1 MRNGRN
7 YKDNIIKLSLN
18 SFSTNTAINNDN
30 LSANNSKKLKNF
42 KNVGFTEENY
52 PPFKQINCCNKKSVF
67 NNINTNKEYIKN
79 SKNVINSQNNKIIFV
94 SSYSSKINNSNKKHI
109 IKNNISQKLNNN
121 NKEYNNTKT
130 IFTQIDKNKHKII
143 NNNHS
148 NNINKNNI
156 NKEKLYDI
164 LDKFNYKN
172 DNNNNINR
180 KLNIDSKYSVE
191 NTNEKKSSI
200 KSSKFINFDL
210 INENESIFDGIELTN
225 YFIKNVENK
234 NNNNYNNL
242 KDGFYEI
249 EFEDYIKKLNLEEV
263 NIDRE
268 LFERPLFYNR
278 SKKINSK
285 PNTNKLKNYFKTSNC
300 DSNFLS
306 KKIKKNKCNKS
317 IYINNIKKN
326 LLRNSLKENNG
337 TKSKEKKLNKKNNL
351 INESNKQNK
360 DKYKIK
366 EKINKIKNFSLNS
379 DNKSKRIFDLYK
391 KQDKIGLS
399 NSNSKLLISNNLYNI
414 NYTNKEINKN
424 NNSSKKEDMHKDY
437 FNFKKIIKN
446 NFNNI
451 NNFQITDFLLT
462 SKQGLPKKNP
472 YINFQKSVNIS
483 LKKINSDVSSRNDSP
498 KKNKKLHLQGRN
510 DILSKYV
517 KSNFNSTNISKV
529 NNIYTTW
536 NSFENN
542 ISSNNI
548 IEEEINKKNYKI
560 IKIFKNKKNL
570 DENVCSDKNKDKKLT
585 NNDSKI
591 FNNKIYNNS
600 IIKIKCALINK
611 RNGSSNNILHIK
623 NFKNKIILNNNN
635 HDKNIKCNL
644 LKNTNHYESIKRM
657 K

>member
-1 MRNGRN
+1 M
-7 YKDNIIKLSLN
+7 
-18 SFSTNTAINNDN
+18 
-30 LSANNSKKLKNF
+30 
-42 KNVGFTEENY
+42 
-52 PPFKQINCCNKKSVF
+52 
-67 NNINTNKEYIKN
+67 
-79 SKNVINSQNNKIIFV
+79 
-94 SSYSSKINNSNKKHI
+94 
-109 IKNNISQKLNNN
+109 
-121 NKEYNNTKT
+121 
-130 IFTQIDKNKHKII
+130 
-143 NNNHS
+143 
-148 NNINKNNI
+148 
-156 NKEKLYDI
+156 
-164 LDKFNYKN
+164 
-172 DNNNNINR
+172 
-180 KLNIDSKYSVE
+180 
-191 NTNEKKSSI
+191 
-200 KSSKFINFDL
+200 
-210 INENESIFDGIELTN
+210 
-225 YFIKNVENK
+225 
-234 NNNNYNNL
+234 
-242 KDGFYEI
+242 
-249 EFEDYIKKLNLEEV
+249 
-263 NIDRE
+263 
-268 LFERPLFYNR
+268 
-278 SKKINSK
+278 
-285 PNTNKLKNYFKTSNC
+285 
-300 DSNFLS
+300 
-306 KKIKKNKCNKS
+306 
-317 IYINNIKKN
+317 
-326 LLRNSLKENNG
+326 KENNG

-644 LKNTNHYESIKRM
+644 LKNTNHYESIKKNEITSVFYRKTKNNNNYKNLYSNNINKKSNLWKNKISM
-657 K
+657 DEGNSKNNKQSKNENKNYYKNKKIINISNYNKFFDKSYSKSNLFCKTNIIYSYKK